1 LMACAVSCLDAHSST
16 TSGSYQL
23 GSPLPPN
30 AAHEHARLLRGAGR
44 VAVVGA
50 AAVLVVG
57 LGPRL
62 VGMLA
67 DQPVRPPVALLVV
80 EVLAALYVGGLGAWL
95 GFMAAVLLMMLL
107 LGEDSSEH
115 PASSARI
122 VLWLVAEVLMVSGV
136 IGASVNLATWQATC
150 CRS

>member
-1 LMACAVSCLDAHSST
+1 
-16 TSGSYQL
+16 
-23 GSPLPPN
+23 
-30 AAHEHARLLRGAGR
+30 